1 MISRKNGKDVKILP
15 LSTSFYVAPMAR
27 QIFNVVSRHEVIEYP
42 SRGRS
47 MTANEPKILGHV
59 ILMGNPLAFWSKN

>member
-1 MISRKNGKDVKILP
+1 
-15 LSTSFYVAPMAR
+15 MAR